1 MMSSHRQNHPRNNN
15 PRKLT
20 RLPIPHSMK
29 IVILYRRPTL
39 ILNSGQ
45 PKQIIATYMKTTQVM
60 VLVKNPTTVPKA
72 FLQQLMAL
80 TIQIYP
86 QPQPSKTK
94 AVRTPP
100 CKSLSS
106 PNNNSLTPSPNPL
119 INNLFNNHQ
128 PFYPTLKSN
137 NSNSRCS
144 HPLKPSKLRRH
155 RSGTTWRLE
164 PRLRMSWSRPSLCRL
179 AARRRR
185 SRSSRRRRRESML
198 TTGMGNTQG
207 RVDKS
212 WTHSRI

>member
-1 MMSSHRQNHPRNNN
+1 MSSHRQNPLRSNN
-15 PRKLT
+15 PRKLI

-60 VLVKNPTTVPKA
+60 VLVKNPTTAPKA

-86 QPQPSKTK
+86 QLQPSKTK

-106 PNNNSLTPSPNPL
+106 PNNSLSPSPNPL

-128 PFYPTLKSN
+128 PFSPTLKS

-144 HPLKPSKLRRH
+144 HPLKPSKPRRL

-164 PRLRMSWSRPSLCRL
+164 PHLRTSWSRPSLCRL

-185 SRSSRRRRRESML
+185 SRSSRRRRLIRI
-198 TTGMGNTQG
+198 TGSTQDP
-207 RVDKS
+207 VDRS